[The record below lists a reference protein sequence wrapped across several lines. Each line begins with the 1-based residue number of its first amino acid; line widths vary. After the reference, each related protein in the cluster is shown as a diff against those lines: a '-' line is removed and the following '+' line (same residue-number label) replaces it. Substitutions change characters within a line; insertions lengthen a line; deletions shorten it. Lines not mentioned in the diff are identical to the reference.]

1 MRDINNDLTSM
12 DQEVDRVYTRVQTAR
27 SIKERSMKKEP
38 PPPKR
43 NYHEPV
49 DKEEIKRSFSPRR
62 RGPSDDEY
70 DDNRYEDDFN
80 DRAAHKDQDQM
91 MMHSG
96 GAYNGRGYSN
106 ERPPPYVP
114 PHQKQV
120 SFSSAMK

>member
-1 MRDINNDLTSM
+1 MR
-12 DQEVDRVYTRVQTAR
+12 
-27 SIKERSMKKEP
+27 KEP

-49 DKEEIKRSFSPRR
+49 DKEEIKRSFSPRK

-80 DRAAHKDQDQM
+80 DRAAHRDQDQM
-91 MMHSG
+91 MMQHSG

-106 ERPPPYVP
+106 ERPPPYVQ
-114 PHQKQV
+114 PH
-120 SFSSAMK
+120 